1 VAIVKPRSH
10 ALPVLRSFAFS
21 CVRTNKKPTGHLLLA
36 GGSESCLELDFALVQ
51 QVTSAQKTRLIRMDV
66 LVVVV
71 HTVIRVIWVIERIIG
86 SNGLKL

>member
-10 ALPVLRSFAFS
+10 ALPALRSFAFS

-66 LVVVV
+66 LVVV